1 MANTKQPEEVQVLH
15 FFETAPIEKAEAIF
29 NIVCEKMR
37 ERVPNRPVAS
47 RKQRSKKTDDT
58 TSRSN
63 ERHEQDA
70 STRTGHD

>member
-1 MANTKQPEEVQVLH
+1 MPNTKQPEEVQVLH

-58 TSRSN
+58 ASRSG
-63 ERHEQDA
+63 ERQEQDA
-70 STRTGHD
+70 PTRTGHE

>member
-1 MANTKQPEEVQVLH
+1 MARTKQPEEVQALH

-47 RKQRSKKTDDT
+47 RKQRSKKIVENYV
-58 TSRSN
+58 N
-63 ERHEQDA
+63 EHCNQE
-70 STRTGHD
+70 

>member
-58 TSRSN
+58 ASRST
-63 ERHEQDA
+63 EPGKQDTTHG
-70 STRTGHD
+70 STG

>member
-1 MANTKQPEEVQVLH
+1 MANIKQPQEVQVMH

-58 TSRSN
+58 ASRST
-63 ERHEQDA
+63 EPGKQD
-70 STRTGHD
+70 TGHGSTG